1 MIYTKRANFPFPL
14 LTNTN
19 EDYKNPKFD
28 LDIELSENTDELILS
43 INADLGSTFIKKL
56 IKEKKAQLVLIIK
69 SKDSKYYYLEGL
81 KSTLVITKN
90 RLSLGKKTVIQAM
103 TITLEDVNF
112 SDNND
117 LNEFFDEY
125 KNEIVIHK
133 GNSIGFS
140 NTINYLG
147 QQKKP
152 YELFEKKLDDKIN
165 SDIKIELGHETIII
179 NYKNEETQFNDLVQ
193 SKNLI
198 NPYIYI
204 GLQKALLSF
213 LMKYTQDNDDELELF
228 EIGEI
233 ETPLD
238 EKLLSLMKAKKITYL
253 SLDNV
258 DEVIHLISDNIIKKY
273 VDTVRGLV
281 DGN

>member
-1 MIYTKRANFPFPL
+1 MI
-14 LTNTN
+14 
-19 EDYKNPKFD
+19 
-28 LDIELSENTDELILS
+28 
-43 INADLGSTFIKKL
+43 
-56 IKEKKAQLVLIIK
+56 
-69 SKDSKYYYLEGL
+69 
-81 KSTLVITKN
+81 
-90 RLSLGKKTVIQAM
+90 
-103 TITLEDVNF
+103 ITLEDVNF

-258 DEVIHLISDNIIKKY
+258 DEVIHLIFRQHNKKIC
-273 VDTVRGLV
+273 
-281 DGN
+281 